1 MVELDKVVLSITIY
15 PASIMVVSESSAV
28 LGQTDNHGDHL
39 SRAIDDAIKR
49 MRKRKHIDAT
59 KLSLSEWLTL
69 MGSHDRD
76 GIFFVDWQFPTK
88 SMRDEYLDTIQSRT
102 DDEVIDLLRNLMISG
117 WYGCDDYLSAS
128 MMDEFDKGN
137 VTFEYVTAT
146 EHLKNL
152 FRSIFSRQELPAWE
166 GNTWIID
173 LLPDNPRLAIY
184 ALQAYLVSH
193 FSYLPD
199 GKIDGMLDAIT
210 LIQAKFIDTRR
221 NFRLFSADP
230 RQFEQLVSTLYRRMG
245 YKTEL
250 TKMTHD
256 GGRDIIAE
264 QVQSGEKERLLIQ
277 CKRTGKNVGVGQVRC
292 LLGVVSNE
300 RATKGVFVCTSRFTP
315 AAKKLADENRRL
327 ELIDHEDLQM
337 LLNAHFGTSWSKYV
351 LQIVSDRIAET
362 KNRMNPT

>member
-1 MVELDKVVLSITIY
+1 
-15 PASIMVVSESSAV
+15 
-28 LGQTDNHGDHL
+28 LGQTDNHGHHL
-39 SRAIDDAIKR
+39 SRAINDAIKR

-69 MGSHDRD
+69 MKSRDRE
-76 GIFFVDWQFPTK
+76 GIFFVEWQFPTK
-88 SMRDEYLDTIQSRT
+88 SMRDEYLGTIKSRT
-102 DDEVIDLLRNLMISG
+102 DDEVIDLLRNFLMISG
-117 WYGCDDYLSAS
+117 WYGCDDYLSAI
-128 MMDEFDKGN
+128 MLDEVDKGN
-137 VTFEYVTAT
+137 ATLENVTAT

-152 FRSIFSRQELPAWE
+152 FRSIFSRQELPSWE

-173 LLPDNPRLAIY
+173 LLPDNPQLAIY

-193 FSYLPD
+193 FPYLPD

-221 NFRLFSADP
+221 NFRLFKADP

-250 TKMTHD
+250 TKPTHD
-256 GGRDIIAE
+256 GGRDVIAE
-264 QVQSGEKERLLIQ
+264 RLQSGEKERSLIQ
-277 CKRTGKNVGVGQVRC
+277 CKRTGKNVGVGQVRS

-337 LLNAHFGTSWSKYV
+337 LLNAHFGTAWSKYV
-351 LQIVSDRIAET
+351 LEIVLERIAET
-362 KNRMNPT
+362 KSRNARAKD